1 MEKYCSNC
9 GYELKEDADKCLNCG
24 KIISNFNDNPSIKK
38 DFLNN
43 KSKFEITNFFSI
55 GFAILLFLFTIYLV
69 FTRYIHNDDPECLVC
84 GLSILLNFLIVPAF
98 IIFFIISIIC
108 LIIRKNKPS
117 INFINFSYNFIY
129 IISIYILFTI

>member
-43 KSKFEITNFFSI
+43 KSKFEITNFFQLV
-55 GFAILLFLFTIYLV
+55 LLYYYFYLQY
-69 FTRYIHNDDPECLVC
+69 T
-84 GLSILLNFLIVPAF
+84 
-98 IIFFIISIIC
+98 
-108 LIIRKNKPS
+108 
-117 INFINFSYNFIY
+117 
-129 IISIYILFTI
+129 